1 MAGIAKIKELE
12 ARKRA
17 LVTESE
23 ICRET
28 IKADVQNLQLYGA
41 SFFKRIDQI
50 RGIGPWLL
58 LALPMAAPLV
68 SLFSRKRAPEPS
80 HSARPSGIK
89 GGFATVLLALRL
101 YRKYGPLVRTLVAKL
116 GSKRRTAPED
126 RTPAAN
132 I

>member
-1 MAGIAKIKELE
+1 MAGIAKIAELE

-17 LVTESE
+17 LVAESE

-28 IKADVQNLQLYGA
+28 LRADVQNLQLYGA

-68 SLFSRKRAPEPS
+68 SLFSRKRAPQSS

-89 GGFATVLLALRL
+89 GGFATALLALRL
-101 YRKYGPLVRTLVAKL
+101 YRKYGPLVRTLVEKL
-116 GSKRRTAPED
+116 VSKRRRAPED